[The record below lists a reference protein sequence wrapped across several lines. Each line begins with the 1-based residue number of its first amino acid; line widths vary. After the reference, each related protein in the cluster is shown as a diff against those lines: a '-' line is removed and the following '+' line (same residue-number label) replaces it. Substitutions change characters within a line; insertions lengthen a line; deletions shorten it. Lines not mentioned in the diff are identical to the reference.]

1 MFQIRNG
8 PGYTEK
14 MVVASGAETQT
25 GKSIFHHTGG
35 LAGKAAV
42 TVQKR
47 NRKLAVKEKTLT
59 LVPLLLYE
67 AGIGDFFLKLRG
79 GNHIPGERS
88 QVSVADGRNAA
99 PDPGAA

>member
-1 MFQIRNG
+1 MIQIRNG
-8 PGYTEK
+8 SGHPEK

-47 NRKLAVKEKTLT
+47 NRKLAVKEKTLI
-59 LVPLLLYE
+59 LVPLLLYA
-67 AGIGDFFLKLRG
+67 AGIGDFFLKLRRRPHFRREKSG
-79 GNHIPGERS
+79 RRS
-88 QVSVADGRNAA
+88 
-99 PDPGAA
+99 